1 MLAKIFYN
9 NNNNNNNCDSL
20 KYESIIFNNDFKRKT
35 I

>member
-1 MLAKIFYN
+1 MLAKIFY

>member
-1 MLAKIFYN
+1 MLAKIFY
-9 NNNNNNNCDSL
+9 NNNNNNCDSL